1 MVPLCRL
8 PAPAHPAA
16 HTRPPAAPTRCA
28 YPLRMLDRPE
38 YHAPSRAYL
47 SFTPPQPPAA
57 VPSYRNESA
66 SRTKND
72 KYQAGRAVLTYYTR
86 MTSTRWPLLKYSR

>member
-72 KYQAGRAVLTYYTR
+72 KYQAGRAVLTYYTYC
-86 MTSTRWPLLKYSR
+86 SLPLTPHS